1 VLISNPDAA
10 MPNVKASNSL
20 HQCLPFPSLFP
31 LWSLFPSISLHR
43 LLPPKSSTK
52 NQNQNTQKKK
62 KINPDTQNS
71 KIPMTTRM
79 QCTNTDSFITLQLFG
94 NEGEGACFC

>member
-1 VLISNPDAA
+1 VPAF
-10 MPNVKASNSL
+10 SL
-20 HQCLPFPSLFP
+20 PLSSLVA
-31 LWSLFPSISLHR
+31 LSLYLSSSS
-43 LLPPKSSTK
+43 SSTK
-52 NQNQNTQKKK
+52 IIHKKSEPKHPKKK